1 MIPFFLLFSFINIDS
16 VVDIDEVKWNTIF
29 PLNYYGIGVYLFL
42 FPPGLGYCIKNVE
55 FKSKLT
61 LLHFTTTIVGL
72 FILVLPKLYFLI
84 FSSSTPRRYYSNT
97 IEPSF
102 FDFLT
107 GMNFISQVAITLIII
122 GVITYFINLG
132 LVIFKK

>member
-42 FPPGLGYCIKNVE
+42 LLPGLGYCIKNVE

-107 GMNFISQVAITLIII
+107 GMNFISQVAIALIII

-132 LVIFKK
+132 LAIFKK